1 MLLKSSCRCTV
12 AMSDAYELR
21 RFTTAQADAFP
32 RAVAEL
38 RKGRKRSCWMWYV
51 CPTPPFVVDGEEV
64 GSAKNRRYAIRS
76 VEEGRAYLRFRDAD
90 ADLRANYLEVLGSN
104 HLGLSQRCGF

>member
-1 MLLKSSCRCTV
+1 
-12 AMSDAYELR
+12 MSDAYELR

-76 VEEGRAYLRFRDAD
+76 AEEGRAFLNFRDGGVN
-90 ADLRANYLEVLGSN
+90 LRANYLEVLAVVSDQLATGRT
-104 HLGLSQRCGF
+104 LVQLFG

>member
-64 GSAKNRRYAIRS
+64 GKDTI
-76 VEEGRAYLRFRDAD
+76 E
-90 ADLRANYLEVLGSN
+90 
-104 HLGLSQRCGF
+104 